1 MGRRFEGQDMSSPTN
16 FPDVGVPMTDP
27 KTGRLSMVWFQ
38 LLLALFNRTGGT
50 SGGSSGDFTAEI
62 DELFQQLQSLVSPNY
77 ASELAR
83 RIADVEAALSAL
95 LVSIKQSEPD
105 APIATHG
112 IHDAADLHAV
122 ATSTANGFMSSTDK
136 AKLDGMSATV
146 EDKFV
151 SGTGFTAG
159 VTTSLTLSKAY
170 TSTAAVMVHFDGAF
184 QGSDQYTLSGNTITF
199 TSAIPVGTQT
209 VYARG

>member
-95 LVSIKQSEPD
+95 STVLREPE
-105 APIATHG
+105 PESFVPTHG
-112 IHDAADLHAV
+112 IQDAPDLHAI
-122 ATSTANGFMSSTDK
+122 ATQTANGFLSAADK
-136 AKLDGMSATV
+136 AKLDGISATV

-151 SGTGFTAG
+151 SGTNFTPG
-159 VTTSLTLSKAY
+159 TTTSLTLSKAY
-170 TSTAAVMVHFDGAF
+170 ASKAAVLVHFDGVF
-184 QGSDQYTLSGNTITF
+184 QATDQYAISGNTITF
-199 TSAIPVGTQT
+199 TSAIPVGTQN

>member
-1 MGRRFEGQDMSSPTN
+1 MNPSAN
-16 FPDVGVPMTDP
+16 FPDVGAPMVDP
-27 KTGRLSMVWFQ
+27 KTGRLSTVWFQ

-50 SGGSSGDFTAEI
+50 SGDSSGDLAAAL
-62 DELFQQLQSLVSPNY
+62 DELFQQLQSLVAPNC
-77 ASELAR
+77 APELAR

-95 LVSIKQSEPD
+95 TLALRDPEPD
-105 APIATHG
+105 SFVPTHG
-112 IHDAADLHAV
+112 IQDAPDLHALV
-122 ATSTANGFMSSTDK
+122 TSTASGFMSSTDK
-136 AKLDGMSATV
+136 AKLDGMTATV

-159 VTTSLTLSKAY
+159 TTTSLTLSKAY
-170 TSTAAVMVHFDGAF
+170 ASAAAVTVHFDGVF
-184 QGSDQYTLSGNTITF
+184 QGSDQYTIAGTTITF